1 MYIFCCL
8 SQISCLQQ
16 ERNQVYTERSEPVIR
31 KLGLVLRNYRQTF
44 PASDG
49 NETTR
54 HKEDSKSE

>member
-1 MYIFCCL
+1 MYIFLL
-8 SQISCLQQ
+8 SFTGFLLATGKESNLHRKKLTC
-16 ERNQVYTERSEPVIR
+16 R